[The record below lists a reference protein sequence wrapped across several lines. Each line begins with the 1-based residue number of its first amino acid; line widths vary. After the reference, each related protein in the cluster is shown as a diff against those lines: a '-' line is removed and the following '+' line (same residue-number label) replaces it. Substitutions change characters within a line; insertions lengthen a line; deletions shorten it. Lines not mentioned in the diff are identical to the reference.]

1 VPAVGG
7 PADFSAI
14 LDLLGSLHHHGY
26 EVIKTE
32 HLYDIDGAPAYSLGQ
47 GE

>member
-1 VPAVGG
+1 MRPPPDAVLE
-7 PADFSAI
+7 PPSA
-14 LDLLGSLHHHGY
+14 LHDCAY

-32 HLYDIDGAPAYSLGQ
+32 HLYEIDGAPAYSLGR